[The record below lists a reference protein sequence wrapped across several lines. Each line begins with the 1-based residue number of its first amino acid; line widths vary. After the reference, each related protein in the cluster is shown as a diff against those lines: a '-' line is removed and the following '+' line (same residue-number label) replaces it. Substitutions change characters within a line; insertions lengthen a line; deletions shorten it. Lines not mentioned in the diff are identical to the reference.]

1 MPGLRRCRRV
11 GRVLPEVK
19 FEALRE
25 CACMRNHRSLLQ
37 SEASALIL
45 NTKICNLIGKYT
57 ARPEGMDEMVIHS
70 QLVLRFLRAWLR
82 SQGFSCDV
90 RIVLQHAPEIHF
102 REPRLEVNSI
112 WFVGWQHRGHETPA
126 IQRLCGIQS
135 EMESPKNKERVYE
148 N

>member
-1 MPGLRRCRRV
+1 M

-25 CACMRNHRSLLQ
+25 CAYMRNHQSLLR
-37 SEASALIL
+37 SASALIL
-45 NTKICNLIGKYT
+45 NTNICDLIGEYT

-70 QLVLRFLRAWLR
+70 QLILRFLRAWLR
-82 SQGFSCDV
+82 CQGISCDV
-90 RIVLQHAPEIHF
+90 RIILQHAPEIHF

-112 WFVGWQHRGHETPA
+112 WSVSWQHRGHETPA

-135 EMESPKNKERVYE
+135 ELESPKNKERVYE